1 VPNLARP
8 LQCFGAVVADVLEDK
23 KSAFELLEHVLKGVH
38 VEGRGP
44 KNHRIV
50 PRQLD
55 RADDAPDKRQRPKP
69 KRSR

>member
-1 VPNLARP
+1 M
-8 LQCFGAVVADVLEDK
+8 LEDK

-50 PRQLD
+50 PRPLD
-55 RADDAPDKRQRPKP
+55 RADDAPDKGRRPKP
-69 KRSR
+69 RRRR